1 MLGAVLEGVMLATLR
16 RNDVI
21 LKLNQM
27 QMPQFP
33 QSVLNTGILSQSI
46 NPSEIADKISAS
58 TNIGFEE
65 YRKVI
70 KLLIP
75 GVEDQLLTNIQQFRN
90 SIHPYKVIKSPEIF
104 AEPDSARAIMYIA
117 SLEII
122 VKKIANWN
130 P

>member
-1 MLGAVLEGVMLATLR
+1 
-16 RNDVI
+16 
-21 LKLNQM
+21 
-27 QMPQFP
+27 MPQFP